1 MDGIYLEELVSNLL
15 GEEGLLAAYESSD
28 GLCLPHFRQA
38 LAWVRD
44 ERVFEALINVQR
56 VVWERLVS
64 HLSEFIRKSDYRFQ
78 DESWGE
84 ERDAWLRAI
93 AALAGAPF
101 DRDD

>member
-1 MDGIYLEELVSNLL
+1 M
-15 GEEGLLAAYESSD
+15 LAAYESSD

-38 LAWVRD
+38 LARVRD

-93 AALAGAPF
+93 AALTGARF
-101 DRDD
+101 SRDD